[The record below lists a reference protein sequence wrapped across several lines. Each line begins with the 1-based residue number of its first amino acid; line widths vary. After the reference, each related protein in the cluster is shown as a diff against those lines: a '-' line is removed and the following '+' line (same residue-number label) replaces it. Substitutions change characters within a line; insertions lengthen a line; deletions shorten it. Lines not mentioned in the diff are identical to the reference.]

1 MQDSNT
7 ISVSM
12 KAILVNSKGHRNT
25 KDHFVCIAV
34 PVACDNLAD
43 FRLISLAE
51 RLAMREDAFVFYK
64 PTKFA
69 AQGRDA
75 IVGEIL
81 QNIPTVTDFLF
92 LDADSIPDD
101 KVIDEMLGFDI
112 SVGVCPIVQKGH
124 IKWNVMPKNGEL
136 KHRLERFEGI
146 PFLELPKE
154 PFLLN
159 TYGFGCVM
167 VRRKVFEKMEWPYFK
182 DIFVPGRRAIGQDT
196 YFANKSAEAGFE
208 SWCVPEV
215 QCEHNKA
222 VPLLEIAKTIYK
234 EQ

>member
-1 MQDSNT
+1 MLIRTKS
-7 ISVSM
+7 
-12 KAILVNSKGHRNT
+12 ILANSKGHRNT

-43 FRLISLAE
+43 FRLVSLAE

-75 IVGEIL
+75 IVYEVL
-81 QNIPTVTDFLF
+81 QSIPTVTHFLF
-92 LDADSIPDD
+92 FDSDSIPPDNVLD
-101 KVIDEMLGFDI
+101 KMLGYDI
-112 SVGVCPIVQKGH
+112 SVGVYPIVQKGH
-124 IKWNVMPKNGEL
+124 INWSVMQAQSK
-136 KHRLERFEGI
+136 KFVGI
-146 PFLELPKE
+146 PFKDLPKE
-154 PFLLN
+154 PFIVSV
-159 TYGFGCVM
+159 YGFGCVM
-167 VRRKVFEKMEWPYFK
+167 VKKEVFEKMQWPYFK
-182 DIFVPGRRAIGQDT
+182 DIFAPGRRAIGQDA